1 MTRTALAFIA
11 LISTLVL
18 TSIVIKIIVI
28 KLNVIKRPKITK
40 NRGASYENACLLARQ
55 QWSLCG

>member
-11 LISTLVL
+11 LMNTIVL

-40 NRGASYENACLLARQ
+40 NRGALYDYAYLLAV
-55 QWSLCG
+55 WFGSFCW